1 MPRSNKIVGEESRN
15 ETNKPAISSSN
26 EGGKKDVEC
35 KYLKPRIGHLFQAN
49 IEIFKV
55 ETPQQVEECF
65 TGITPS
71 RTNLVADNSRS
82 VLTQVK
88 KKRGPGRP
96 FKLVKGRNESQKCM
110 TPSNPTKYLTSFSSV
125 PHPSSKKRVNGRWE
139 KNALIPVRGGLC
151 VHRPSKSNLSI
162 NYSNKSQETIET
174 IQSNHCEDQDH
185 FLTFAR
191 NIILQTPRNSVVY
204 ERRASTRWDE
214 ALRTNAFGEI
224 DNRVKHQNGEVRGKK
239 RKLVAVPKN
248 DNIAWGSM
256 KKDDKNEFSS
266 ASLKNQKIQGNSKQP
281 IITDKSNVRCK
292 AKKKII
298 NTLAETV
305 LGMEDDE
312 AMLNYLQIK
321 HSGCCHR
328 AQLMAISEL
337 SMSRAV
343 KTRKY
348 NQNQKKLDDMTAPL
362 STVLNPS
369 SESWRRRYQRL
380 GCTATGDIRRRPGIP
395 EYPFFTEHLGNI
407 PSSIFPWGTSVNGV
421 DKVLTIE
428 NDHSVEHSSLKE
440 GKLNNEA
447 LMNSWRLIL
456 ECCQKVVKD
465 IENVD
470 RVKRPK
476 LQDLLIIVWKAYS
489 IPKPEGVFGRRD
501 FISKHISQSMNII
514 LDQVEA
520 ARDVIAYLSD
530 AIYDEDNEGI
540 DIDSL

>member
-1 MPRSNKIVGEESRN
+1 
-15 ETNKPAISSSN
+15 
-26 EGGKKDVEC
+26 
-35 KYLKPRIGHLFQAN
+35 
-49 IEIFKV
+49 
-55 ETPQQVEECF
+55 
-65 TGITPS
+65 
-71 RTNLVADNSRS
+71 
-82 VLTQVK
+82 
-88 KKRGPGRP
+88 
-96 FKLVKGRNESQKCM
+96 
-110 TPSNPTKYLTSFSSV
+110 
-125 PHPSSKKRVNGRWE
+125 
-139 KNALIPVRGGLC
+139 
-151 VHRPSKSNLSI
+151 
-162 NYSNKSQETIET
+162 
-174 IQSNHCEDQDH
+174 
-185 FLTFAR
+185 
-191 NIILQTPRNSVVY
+191 
-204 ERRASTRWDE
+204 
-214 ALRTNAFGEI
+214 
-224 DNRVKHQNGEVRGKK
+224 
-239 RKLVAVPKN
+239 
-248 DNIAWGSM
+248 
-256 KKDDKNEFSS
+256 
-266 ASLKNQKIQGNSKQP
+266 
-281 IITDKSNVRCK
+281 
-292 AKKKII
+292 
-298 NTLAETV
+298 
-305 LGMEDDE
+305 
-312 AMLNYLQIK
+312 
-321 HSGCCHR
+321 
-328 AQLMAISEL
+328 
-337 SMSRAV
+337 V

-428 NDHSVEHSSLKE
+428 NDHSVENSSLKE

-540 DIDSL
+540 DIDSLRKLLISKDTESRLILIEIDVARIMLEEALSWQSKLSITSNCEGNGVSSNSEDLAIPRQSLSHAQDLLVEGRLLSLRPKSVVQLEQRIQRAHHLRDQIRQWKKVCIKSHIELNTFSPFKCN